1 MKKLAVIVI
10 CLLICVVLLTG
21 CTDEKKDSQQNQDVG
36 NAVEF
41 DDKGLNNNTV
51 GEFEIDSAS
60 DTCYTLPDG
69 VVYDFKD
76 PSNADGIVVTPRE

>member
-36 NAVEF
+36 NSVEVDDNGLDINAV
-41 DDKGLNNNTV
+41 DDI
-51 GEFEIDSAS
+51 EIDSAS
-60 DTCYTLPDG
+60 DTCYTLPG
-69 VVYDFKD
+69 GIVYDFKD